1 MSKSTIYNSVDDWLN
16 VMVIDDQ
23 QAMRK
28 IIRQLLHQE
37 HIDHVTEA
45 SNGKHA
51 LEMMRNVDVPEPDVI
66 VCDLYMDVMDG
77 LEFVHHLRR
86 MDDRTPVLIL
96 TGEKNEFVH
105 DVTRQAG
112 ASKVLTKP
120 ISALDLAQEIHN
132 AVGAY

>member
-1 MSKSTIYNSVDDWLN
+1 
-16 VMVIDDQ
+16 MVIDDQ

-45 SNGKHA
+45 SNGRHA

-66 VCDLYMDVMDG
+66 VCDLYMDVM
-77 LEFVHHLRR
+77 EFVHHLRR
-86 MDDRTPVLIL
+86 TDDKTPVLIL

-112 ASKVLTKP
+112 ANKILTKP